1 MTMPAAPTSV
11 SAAARY
17 AAIESLRDGRQVEI
31 RALRPGDRDGLL
43 AAVARISDGSMSR
56 RFFGAKRHFS
66 EKETDYFVNVDFVT
80 HVALVA
86 VAGEGS
92 GAIVAGGRYVVVR
105 PGCAELAFV
114 VVDAYQGHGLGAAL
128 MRHLAT
134 IARGAG
140 LNELVAEVLAENAPM
155 LRVFE
160 RSGLPLTTRRDG
172 TVIHVTLQL

>member
-1 MTMPAAPTSV
+1 MTTPVAPAAAT
-11 SAAARY
+11 Y
-17 AAIESLRDGRQVEI
+17 AALQPLRDGRQVEI
-31 RALRPGDRDGLL
+31 RALRPADRDGML
-43 AAVARISDGSMSR
+43 AMVARISDNAMYR

-66 EKETDYFVNVDFVT
+66 EQETDYFVNVDFVT

-86 VAGEGS
+86 VAGAGR
-92 GAIVAGGRYVVVR
+92 GAIVAGGRYVVAR
-105 PGCAELAFV
+105 PGSAELAFMV
-114 VVDAYQGHGLGAAL
+114 GDDHQGQGLGAAL
-128 MRHLAT
+128 MRHLAA

-140 LNELVAEVLAENAPM
+140 LKEFVAEVLAENGPM